1 VGTVK
6 FAPVLGSLVLFGV
19 IIQIILG
26 FQISAGADELIG
38 THLLIGVVGLVLVLA
53 LTAVAFRGK
62 SAPSYAKIIMII
74 LTLVVLAQVGLGF
87 QLLSGA
93 DALTISHE
101 ANAFVI
107 LILSLVMGAVTMKAA
122 KKQIHTTT

>member
-1 VGTVK
+1 MK

-38 THLLIGVVGLVLVLA
+38 THLLIGVAGLVLVLA
-53 LTAVAFRGK
+53 LTVLAFRGK
-62 SAPSYAKIIMII
+62 TAPNYAKIVMII
-74 LTLVVLAQVGLGF
+74 LTLVILAQIGLGF

-93 DALTISHE
+93 DTLTISHE

-107 LILSLVMGAVTMKAA
+107 FLLSLLMGAATMKAA
-122 KKQIHTTT
+122 KKQIHTAT

>member
-1 VGTVK
+1 VK

-26 FQISAGADELIG
+26 FQISAGAEELIG
-38 THLLIGVVGLVLVLA
+38 THLLIGVTGLILVLA
-53 LTAVAFRGK
+53 LTALAFRGK
-62 SAPSYAKIIMII
+62 SAPNYAKIIMII
-74 LTLVVLAQVGLGF
+74 LTLVVLAQIGLGF

-93 DALTISHE
+93 DTLSLSHE

-107 LILSLVMGAVTMKAA
+107 LILSLLMGSATMKAA
-122 KKQIHTTT
+122 RKQIHTSK